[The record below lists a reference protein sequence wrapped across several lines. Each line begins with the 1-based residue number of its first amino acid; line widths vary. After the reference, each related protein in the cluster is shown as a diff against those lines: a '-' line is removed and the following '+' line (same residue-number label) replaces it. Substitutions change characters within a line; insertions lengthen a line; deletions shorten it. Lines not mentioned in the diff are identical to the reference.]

1 MKELD
6 LSSISNVSLK
16 KWLSEVQQVCEPK
29 RLLLVDGDPSSYSK
43 LVSLLVEQGVLTP
56 LASDLRPN
64 SYLARSAPED
74 VARVESRTFICTE
87 RQEQVGPTNN
97 WKDSKEM
104 KKELKDLFSG
114 SMRGRDCYVVPFCM
128 GHPDSPLSQIGLQ
141 ITDSAYVV
149 LNTYHMTRMDPSIW
163 QALIE
168 GRKSYIPCWHSVGV
182 PLDEGEQGPQWPCN
196 PEKLVVA
203 HFPKE
208 REIWSFGSGYGG
220 NALLGKKCLALRIA
234 SSIAKD
240 EGWLAE
246 HMLIMGLRG
255 PTGEKKYI
263 AAAFPSACG
272 KTNLAMLQS
281 PLPGWQVECVGDDIA
296 WMYFDKQ
303 GKLRAIN
310 PEAGFFGVAPGTS
323 EKTNPVA
330 METIQSNALF
340 TNVALTEDQDV
351 WWEGM
356 SAPPAGKVIDW
367 KGQVWDHNHP
377 AAHPNAR
384 FTVSINQCPAL
395 DPAWNDPEGVV
406 IDAIIFGG
414 RRSKGMPLVMQADSW
429 ETATL
434 YGAALSSEKTAAATG
449 GLGKLR
455 HDPFAML
462 PFCGYNMGD
471 YFAHWLSLEK
481 PGRKMPA
488 VFYVNWFSKSHDGSF
503 LWPGFGEN
511 MRVLKWIF
519 ERCSR
524 DSQRKTHSTAIG
536 VIPSIEELDLEGIHL
551 SEEAQRNL
559 FTLQQEHW
567 TKEVQ
572 EIESYFATFG
582 EQMPRALMNKVQ
594 AIKESLLVHS

>member
-1 MKELD
+1 MEALD
-6 LSSISNVSLK
+6 LDSIKHETIKN
-16 KWLSEVQQVCEPK
+16 WLHEVRRICEPERFFLIEGSDDEK
-29 RLLLVDGDPSSYSK
+29 DQLENLLVD
-43 LVSLLVEQGVLTP
+43 QGVLTP
-56 LASDLRPN
+56 LDPALRPG

-74 VARVESRTFICTE
+74 VARVESRTFICTDH
-87 RQEQVGPTNN
+87 QEGAGPTNH
-97 WKDSKEM
+97 WRESSAM
-104 KKELKDLFSG
+104 KRECRELFSG
-114 SMRGRDCYVVPFCM
+114 CMRGRDCYIVPFCM
-128 GHPDSPLSQIGLQ
+128 GHPDSPLAQIGVQ

-149 LNTYHMTRMDPSIW
+149 LNTFYMTRTGSDLW
-163 QALIE
+163 QRLINDE
-168 GRKSYIPCWHSVGV
+168 KSFIPCWHSVGF
-182 PLDEGEQGPQWPCN
+182 PLQKGEKGPIWPCN

-234 SSIAKD
+234 SSMAKE

-246 HMLIMGLRG
+246 HMLIMGLRS
-255 PTGEKKYI
+255 PSGEKKYI

-281 PLPGWQVECVGDDIA
+281 PLPGWEVECVGDDIA
-296 WMYFDKQ
+296 WMYFDAQ

-323 EKTNPVA
+323 VKTNPVA
-330 METIQSNALF
+330 METIKQNALF
-340 TNVALTEDQDV
+340 TNVALTEQNDV

-356 SAPPAGKVIDW
+356 GEPPSGTIIDW
-367 KGQVWDHNHP
+367 KGQVWDRKSP

-384 FTVSINQCPAL
+384 FTVSIKQCPSL
-395 DPAWNDPEGVV
+395 DPAWDDPEGVV
-406 IDAIIFGG
+406 IDAIVFGG

-429 ETATL
+429 EMATL

-462 PFCGYNMGD
+462 PFCGYHMGE

-488 VFYVNWFSKSHDGSF
+488 VFYVNWFSKSENGQF
-503 LWPGFGEN
+503 LWPGFGDN

-519 ERCSR
+519 ECCGPLK
-524 DSQRKTHSTAIG
+524 QNCHSTSFPVG
-536 VIPSIEELDLEGIHL
+536 RIPEAEELDLDGVKL
-551 SEEAQRNL
+551 SEEAKNTL
-559 FTLQQEHW
+559 FSFQKEHW
-567 TKEVQ
+567 RKEV
-572 EIESYFATFG
+572 EDLKEYFSSFG
-582 EQMPRALMNKVQ
+582 ASMPKALMDELKKI
-594 AIKESLLVHS
+594 AAAFD